1 MEEKNLILNKNIFIA
16 IIALVVIFIF
26 DTFTPRG
33 HLDWVFYIIL
43 LLYLSIRINKTQIM
57 FVGIASIIF
66 LFLGFFLSPEGIDF
80 KFALYN
86 RFVGSV
92 ILSIIIWV
100 SMRLKRDNEKILESL
115 KEKEVLI
122 KETHHRIKNNLQLI
136 SSLLNLQAS
145 QTDDEQVYSHL
156 NESKNRIKSISLI
169 HEKLYNSKS
178 LSDVNL
184 KEYIT
189 DLLEELVKTY
199 NSGSTKIELKAEI
212 DNLDIDSKTAIN
224 IGLIV
229 NELCTNSLK
238 YAFINKKS
246 GIISLSFKAVNGK
259 SAKLIYKDNG
269 IGLPK
274 DFNFSNAKTLGMQLL
289 KSFIEQID
297 GTIKINREDGLE
309 YIFTLPKNIEQG
321 NK

>member
-1 MEEKNLILNKNIFIA
+1 MEENNLILNKNIFIA

-26 DTFTPRG
+26 DTFTPKG

-43 LLYLSIRINKTQIM
+43 LLYLSIRINKAQIM

-80 KFALYN
+80 NFALYN

-92 ILSIIIWV
+92 ILAIIIWV

-145 QTDDEQVYSHL
+145 QTDNEQVYSHL

-238 YAFINKKS
+238 YAFINKKI